1 VRRARRYG
9 PRALELFFLALLA
22 FSTAQVVWWIYDQNR
37 LAEEDHDRVEA
48 LYRTEVELARHRLT
62 EGATW
67 EQVLAEAPH
76 VEPDG
81 ERGVRVAAA
90 ALAELER
97 ERLGRLRRYGWEGG
111 FFLAVLLA
119 SMVVLVRAL
128 RDEAAL
134 ARRQQNFA
142 AAVTHELKS
151 PLASLQLSVD
161 TIRLRRPG
169 PERLE
174 ELAARMDADLDRLE
188 GMVSK
193 ILDTASVESGHRRRE
208 REPVEL
214 AALARSLA
222 TELAPRAALAGVE
235 IAVEAPPGL
244 AALADPSG
252 ARTVLRNLLEN
263 ALRATAAAGG
273 GRVTVRAR
281 PEGSGVRLE
290 VEDTGVGFPPEEASK
305 LFLKFYR
312 PGDELRRSGPGTGLG
327 LYLVDRLM
335 RLDDGWAAAESAGAG
350 RGARFTVAW
359 PARPA
364 RDPAEEGA

>member
-1 VRRARRYG
+1 MRRARRFG

-22 FSTAQVVWWIYDQNR
+22 FSTAQVIWWIYDQNR
-37 LAEEDHDRVEA
+37 LAERDHDQVEA
-48 LYRTEVELARHRLT
+48 LYRTEVELARHLLA
-62 EGATW
+62 EGTPWA
-67 EQVLAEAPH
+67 EVLARAPH
-76 VEPDG
+76 VELVDA
-81 ERGVRVAAA
+81 EVRVAPAA
-90 ALAELER
+90 VERLEA

-128 RDEAAL
+128 RDEAEL
-134 ARRQQNFA
+134 ARRQENFV

-193 ILDTASVESGHRRRE
+193 ILDTASVESGERRRE

-214 AALARSLA
+214 APLARALAA
-222 TELAPRAALAGVE
+222 DLAPRAVAAGVE
-235 IAVEAPPGL
+235 IVVEAPPGL
-244 AALADPSG
+244 AALADPTG
-252 ARTVLRNLLEN
+252 VRTVLRNLLEN

-281 PEGSGVRLE
+281 PEGSGARLE
-290 VEDTGVGFPPEEASK
+290 VEDTGVGFPPEEAPK

-335 RLDDGWAAAESAGAG
+335 RLDDGWAAAESAGTG

-359 PARPA
+359 PARPQLE
-364 RDPAEEGA
+364 PAEGGA

>member
-1 VRRARRYG
+1 MTRARRFG
-9 PRALELFFLALLA
+9 PRALEFFFLALLA

-37 LAEEDHDRVEA
+37 LAERDHDQVEA
-48 LYRTEVELARHRLT
+48 LYRTEVELARHL
-62 EGATW
+62 
-67 EQVLAEAPH
+67 LAEGRPWESVLESSPH
-76 VEPDG
+76 VELVGG
-81 ERGVRVAAA
+81 EVRVAAA
-90 ALAELER
+90 AV
-97 ERLGRLRRYGWEGG
+97 ERLESERLSRLRRYGWEGG
-111 FFLAVLLA
+111 FFLAVLVA
-119 SMVVLVRAL
+119 SMGVLARAL
-128 RDEAAL
+128 RDEAEL
-134 ARRQQNFA
+134 ARRQENFV

-161 TIRLRRPG
+161 TIRMRRPG

-193 ILDTASVESGHRRRE
+193 ILDTASVESGQRHRA

-214 AALARSLA
+214 APLARALAA
-222 TELAPRAALAGVE
+222 ALAPRAESAGVE
-235 IAVEAPPGL
+235 LAVEVPEGL
-244 AALADPSG
+244 AALADPAG
-252 ARTVLRNLLEN
+252 ARTVLRNLVEN

-273 GRVTVRAR
+273 GRVTIRAR
-281 PEGSGVRLE
+281 AADGGARLE
-290 VEDTGVGFPPEEASK
+290 VEDTGVGFPPEEAAK

-359 PARPA
+359 PAPPSRRA
-364 RDPAEEGA
+364 LEEGA